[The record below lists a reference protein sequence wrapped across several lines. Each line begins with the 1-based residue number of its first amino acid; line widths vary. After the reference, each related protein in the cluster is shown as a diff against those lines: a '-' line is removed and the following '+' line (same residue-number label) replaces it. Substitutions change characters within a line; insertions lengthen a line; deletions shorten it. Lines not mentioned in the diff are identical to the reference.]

1 MMMELVKTS
10 QMQLYNSI
18 HPVPNPNNNYL
29 RRGQYD
35 GTIYVGFTQ
44 VLDNR
49 QVLIRRSRWRVDDQ
63 EIQLSPVNIT

>member
-1 MMMELVKTS
+1 MMELVKTS

-18 HPVPNPNNNYL
+18 HPVRNPDNNYL
-29 RRGQYD
+29 RCGQYD
-35 GTIYVGFTQ
+35 GTIYVGFAQ

-49 QVLIRRSRWRVDDQ
+49 QVLIRRPWWRVNDQ